1 MIAVD
6 EIDVSVAGWAEEN
19 GGAGGD
25 AGEGVGGGIGLPEV
39 GLDFDDASLEWI
51 LLISDEHFA
60 KEVAGYALRVA
71 GEEGAG

>member
-1 MIAVD
+1 
-6 EIDVSVAGWAEEN
+6 
-19 GGAGGD
+19 
-25 AGEGVGGGIGLPEV
+25 VGGGIGLPEV